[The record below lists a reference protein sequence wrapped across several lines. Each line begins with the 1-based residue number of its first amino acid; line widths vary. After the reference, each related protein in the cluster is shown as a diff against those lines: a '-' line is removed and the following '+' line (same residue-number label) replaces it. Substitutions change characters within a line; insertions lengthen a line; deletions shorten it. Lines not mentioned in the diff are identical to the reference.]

1 MKILVIGASGRVGTD
16 LVKQLLAD
24 NHEVIGT
31 TRQDEKLFNDDNYIQ
46 LDLDITAKKEAIQ
59 HQIEQ
64 DIDAVYFVAG
74 SGGKDVLEV
83 DLHGAVK
90 TMQAVEDKGIKRYIM
105 LSTVFSLDTSKWDSP
120 GIADLKEYYICKHYA
135 DQWLVNNSSL
145 DYTIVQA
152 GALKELAATGKITIN
167 DDNAGE
173 NSIED
178 VATTLAAVLDAD
190 NTTKKVL
197 ACTTVK
203 PQLMKRLHSYSK
215 FHATI

>member
-24 NHEVIGT
+24 NHQVIGT
-31 TRQDEKLFNDDNYIQ
+31 TRQEEKLFNDDNYSQ
-46 LDLDITAKKEAIQ
+46 LDLDITAEKDAIQ
-59 HQIEQ
+59 SQIDK

-90 TMQAVEDKGIKRYIM
+90 TMQATEDKGIKRYIM
-105 LSTVFSLDTSKWDSP
+105 LSTVFSLDTSKWNQP

-135 DQWLVNNSSL
+135 DQWLVNNSNL

-152 GALKELAATGKITIN
+152 GALKEREATGKITIN

-173 NSIED
+173 NSIAD
-178 VATTLAAVLDAD
+178 VATTLAAVLNAD
-190 NTTKKVL
+190 NTNKKVFSMHNGETAIDAAL
-197 ACTTVK
+197 AK
-203 PQLMKRLHSYSK
+203 L
-215 FHATI
+215 

>member
-24 NHEVIGT
+24 NHQVIGT
-31 TRQDEKLFNDDNYIQ
+31 TRQEEKLFSDDNYSQ
-46 LDLDITAKKEAIQ
+46 LDLDITAEKDAIQ
-59 HQIEQ
+59 SQIDQ

-74 SGGKDVLEV
+74 SGGKDILEV

-90 TMQAVEDKGIKRYIM
+90 TMQAAQDKGIKRYIM
-105 LSTVFSLDTSKWDSP
+105 LSTVFSLDTSKWDNP

-135 DQWLVNNSSL
+135 DQWLVNNSTL

-152 GALKELAATGKITIN
+152 GALKERAATGKITIN
-167 DDNAGE
+167 DNNAGE

-178 VATTLAAVLDAD
+178 VATTLAAVL
-190 NTTKKVL
+190 NTNNTIKKVFSIQNGKT
-197 ACTTVK
+197 AIDKAIATV
-203 PQLMKRLHSYSK
+203 
-215 FHATI
+215 

>member
-24 NHEVIGT
+24 DHQVIGT
-31 TRQDEKLFNDDNYIQ
+31 TRQEEKLFDDDNYSQ
-46 LDLDITAKKEAIQ
+46 LDLDITAEKDAIQ
-59 HQIEQ
+59 SQIDQ
-64 DIDAVYFVAG
+64 DIDTVYFVAG

-90 TMQAVEDKGIKRYIM
+90 TMQAVQDKGIKRYIM
-105 LSTVFSLDTSKWDSP
+105 LSTVFSLDTSKWNNP

-152 GALKELAATGKITIN
+152 GALKERASTGKITIN
-167 DDNAGE
+167 DDEAGE

-178 VATTLAAVLDAD
+178 VANTLAAVLNSD
-190 NTTKKVL
+190 NTIKKVFS
-197 ACTTVK
+197 
-203 PQLMKRLHSYSK
+203 LHNGETAIDEAVAK
-215 FHATI
+215 L

>member
-16 LVKQLLAD
+16 LVEQLLAD
-24 NHEVIGT
+24 DHQVIGT
-31 TRQDEKLFNDDNYIQ
+31 TRQDKKLFDNDNYRQ
-46 LDLDITAKKEAIQ
+46 LDLDISAEKDAIAE
-59 HQIEQ
+59 QIEQ

-105 LSTVFSLDTSKWDSP
+105 LSTVFSLDTNKWDTP

-135 DQWLVNNSSL
+135 DQWLVNDSTL

-152 GALKELAATGKITIN
+152 GALKERAGTGKITIN

-173 NSIED
+173 NAIAD
-178 VATTLAAVLDAD
+178 VAATLTAVLDAN
-190 NTTKKVL
+190 NTIKKVFS
-197 ACTTVK
+197 
-203 PQLMKRLHSYSK
+203 LHNGETAINEAI
-215 FHATI
+215 ATL

>member
-16 LVKQLLAD
+16 LVEQLLAD
-24 NHEVIGT
+24 DHQVIGT
-31 TRQDEKLFNDDNYIQ
+31 TRQDKKLFDNDNYRQ
-46 LDLDITAKKEAIQ
+46 LDLDITAEKDAIAE
-59 HQIEQ
+59 QIEQ

-105 LSTVFSLDTSKWDSP
+105 LSTVFSLDTNKWDTP

-135 DQWLVNNSSL
+135 DQWLVNDSTL

-152 GALKELAATGKITIN
+152 GALKERAGTGKITIN

-173 NSIED
+173 NAIAD
-178 VATTLAAVLDAD
+178 VAATLTAVLSAN
-190 NTTKKVL
+190 NTIKKVFS
-197 ACTTVK
+197 
-203 PQLMKRLHSYSK
+203 LHNGETAINEAI
-215 FHATI
+215 ATL

>member
-1 MKILVIGASGRVGTD
+1 MHMKILVIGASGRVGTD
-16 LVKQLLAD
+16 LVEQLLAD
-24 NHEVIGT
+24 DHQVIGT
-31 TRQDEKLFNDDNYIQ
+31 TRQDKKLFDNDNYRQ
-46 LDLDITAKKEAIQ
+46 LDLDITAEKDAIAE
-59 HQIEQ
+59 QIEQ

-105 LSTVFSLDTSKWDSP
+105 LSTVFSLDTNKWDTP

-135 DQWLVNNSSL
+135 DQWLVNDSTL

-152 GALKELAATGKITIN
+152 GALKERAGTGKITIN

-173 NSIED
+173 NAIAD
-178 VATTLAAVLDAD
+178 VAATLTAVLGAN
-190 NTTKKVL
+190 NTIKKVFS
-197 ACTTVK
+197 
-203 PQLMKRLHSYSK
+203 LHNGETAINEAI
-215 FHATI
+215 ATL

>member
-1 MKILVIGASGRVGTD
+1 MKILVIGASGRVGTG

-24 NHEVIGT
+24 NHQVIGT
-31 TRQDEKLFNDDNYIQ
+31 TRQEEKLFSDDNYSQ
-46 LDLDITAKKEAIQ
+46 LDLDITAEKDAIQ
-59 HQIEQ
+59 SQIDK
-64 DIDAVYFVAG
+64 DIEAVYFVAG

-90 TMQAVEDKGIKRYIM
+90 TMQATEDKGIKRYIM
-105 LSTVFSLDTSKWDSP
+105 LSTVFSLDTSKWDNP

-152 GALKELAATGKITIN
+152 GALKERAATGKITIN

-173 NSIED
+173 NSIAD
-178 VATTLAAVLDAD
+178 VATTLAAVLNAD
-190 NTTKKVL
+190 NTSKKVFSMHNGETAIDAAL
-197 ACTTVK
+197 AK
-203 PQLMKRLHSYSK
+203 L
-215 FHATI
+215 

>member
-24 NHEVIGT
+24 NHQVIGT
-31 TRQDEKLFNDDNYIQ
+31 TRQEEKLFDDDNYSQ
-46 LDLDITAKKEAIQ
+46 LDLDITAEKDAIQ
-59 HQIEQ
+59 SQIDK
-64 DIDAVYFVAG
+64 DIEAVYFVAG

-90 TMQAVEDKGIKRYIM
+90 TMQATEDKGIKRYIM
-105 LSTVFSLDTSKWDSP
+105 LSTVFSLDTSKWNQP

-135 DQWLVNNSSL
+135 DQWLVNNSNL

-152 GALKELAATGKITIN
+152 GALKERAATGKITIN

-173 NSIED
+173 NSIAD
-178 VATTLAAVLDAD
+178 VATTLAAVLNAD
-190 NTTKKVL
+190 NTAKKVFSMHNGETAIDAAL
-197 ACTTVK
+197 AK
-203 PQLMKRLHSYSK
+203 L
-215 FHATI
+215 

>member
-16 LVKQLLAD
+16 LVKQLLSD
-24 NHEVIGT
+24 DHQVIGT
-31 TRQDEKLFNDDNYIQ
+31 TRQEEKLFNNDNYSQ
-46 LDLDITAKKEAIQ
+46 LDLDITAEKEAIQ
-59 HQIEQ
+59 QQIEQ

-152 GALKELAATGKITIN
+152 GALKERAATGKITIN

-178 VATTLAAVLDAD
+178 VATTLAAVLNAN
-190 NTTKKVL
+190 NTTKKVFSMHNGETPIDE
-197 ACTTVK
+197 AIA
-203 PQLMKRLHSYSK
+203 QL
-215 FHATI
+215 

>member
-1 MKILVIGASGRVGTD
+1 MKILVIGASGRVGAD

-31 TRQDEKLFNDDNYIQ
+31 TRQDEKLFNDNNYSQ
-46 LDLDITAKKEAIQ
+46 LDLDITTEKEAIQ

-178 VATTLAAVLDAD
+178 VAATLAAVLDAD
-190 NTTKKVL
+190 NTTKKVFSMHNGET
-197 ACTTVK
+197 AINEAIA
-203 PQLMKRLHSYSK
+203 QL
-215 FHATI
+215 

>member
-24 NHEVIGT
+24 DHQVIGA
-31 TRQDEKLFNDDNYIQ
+31 TRQEEKLFNNDNYSQ
-46 LDLDITAKKEAIQ
+46 LDLDITAEKEAIQ
-59 HQIEQ
+59 QQIEQ

-90 TMQAVEDKGIKRYIM
+90 TMQAVEDKGIKRCIM
-105 LSTVFSLDTSKWDSP
+105 LSTVFSLDTSKWNQP

-135 DQWLVNNSSL
+135 DQWLVNNSNL

-152 GALKELAATGKITIN
+152 GALKERAATGKITIN

-173 NSIED
+173 NSIAD

-190 NTTKKVL
+190 NTTKKVFSMHNGE
-197 ACTTVK
+197 TVINEAIA
-203 PQLMKRLHSYSK
+203 QL
-215 FHATI
+215 

>member
-16 LVKQLLAD
+16 LVKQLLTD
-24 NHEVIGT
+24 NHQVIGT
-31 TRQDEKLFNDDNYIQ
+31 TRQEEKLFNDDNYSQ
-46 LDLDITAKKEAIQ
+46 LDLDITAEKDAIQ
-59 HQIEQ
+59 SQIDK

-90 TMQAVEDKGIKRYIM
+90 TMQATEDKGIKRYIM
-105 LSTVFSLDTSKWDSP
+105 LSTVFSLDTSKWNQP

-152 GALKELAATGKITIN
+152 GALKERTATGKITIN
-167 DDNAGE
+167 DDDAGE
-173 NSIED
+173 NSIAD
-178 VATTLAAVLDAD
+178 VATTLAAVLNAD
-190 NTTKKVL
+190 NTSKKVFSMHNGETAIDAAL
-197 ACTTVK
+197 AK
-203 PQLMKRLHSYSK
+203 L
-215 FHATI
+215 

>member
-24 NHEVIGT
+24 NHQVIGT
-31 TRQDEKLFNDDNYIQ
+31 TRQEEKLFKDDNYSQ
-46 LDLDITAKKEAIQ
+46 LDLDITAEKDAIQ
-59 HQIEQ
+59 KQIDQ

-90 TMQAVEDKGIKRYIM
+90 TIQATQDKGIKRYIM
-105 LSTVFSLDTSKWDSP
+105 LSTVFSLDTSKWDK
-120 GIADLKEYYICKHYA
+120 IADLKEYYICKHYA
-135 DQWLVNNSSL
+135 DQWLINNSTL

-152 GALKELAATGKITIN
+152 GALKEREATGKITVNN
-167 DDNAGE
+167 DSSGE

-178 VATTLAAVLDAD
+178 VATTLAAVLKAD
-190 NTTKKVL
+190 NTIK
-197 ACTTVK
+197 TVFSMQNGETAIDEAIAK
-203 PQLMKRLHSYSK
+203 L
-215 FHATI
+215 

>member
-24 NHEVIGT
+24 NHQVIGT
-31 TRQDEKLFNDDNYIQ
+31 TRQEEKLFSDDNYSQ
-46 LDLDITAKKEAIQ
+46 LDLDITAEKDAIRS
-59 HQIEQ
+59 QIDK
-64 DIDAVYFVAG
+64 DIEAVYFVAG

-90 TMQAVEDKGIKRYIM
+90 TMQATEDKGIKRYIM
-105 LSTVFSLDTSKWDSP
+105 LSTVFSLDTSKWNQP

-152 GALKELAATGKITIN
+152 GALKERAATGKITIN
-167 DDNAGE
+167 DDDAGE

-178 VATTLAAVLDAD
+178 VATTLAAVLNAD
-190 NTTKKVL
+190 NTAKKVFSMHNGETAIDAAL
-197 ACTTVK
+197 AK
-203 PQLMKRLHSYSK
+203 L
-215 FHATI
+215 

>member
-24 NHEVIGT
+24 NHQVIGT
-31 TRQDEKLFNDDNYIQ
+31 TRQEEKLFDDDNYSQ
-46 LDLDITAKKEAIQ
+46 LDLDITAEKEAIQ
-59 HQIEQ
+59 KQIDQ

-83 DLHGAVK
+83 DLHGAIK

-105 LSTVFSLDTSKWDSP
+105 LSTVFSLDTSKWDNA

-135 DQWLVNNSSL
+135 DQWLVKNRTL

-152 GALKELAATGKITIN
+152 GALKERAATGKIIIN

-178 VATTLAAVLDAD
+178 VATTLAAVLNAD
-190 NTTKKVL
+190 NTMKKVFSMHNGE
-197 ACTTVK
+197 TTIDEAIA
-203 PQLMKRLHSYSK
+203 QL
-215 FHATI
+215 

>member
-16 LVKQLLAD
+16 LVKKLLAD
-24 NHEVIGT
+24 DHQVIGT
-31 TRQDEKLFNDDNYIQ
+31 TRQKEKLFNDNNYSQ
-46 LDLDITAKKEAIQ
+46 LDLDITAEKDAIQ
-59 HQIEQ
+59 KQIEQ
-64 DIDAVYFVAG
+64 DIDVVYFVAG

-105 LSTVFSLDTSKWDSP
+105 LSTVFSLDTSKWDNPS
-120 GIADLKEYYICKHYA
+120 IADLKEYYICKHYA
-135 DQWLVNNSSL
+135 DQWLVKNSTL

-152 GALKELAATGKITIN
+152 GALKERAATGKIIIN

-178 VATTLAAVLDAD
+178 VATTLAAVLNAN
-190 NTTKKVL
+190 NTTKKVFSMHNGET
-197 ACTTVK
+197 AIDEAIA
-203 PQLMKRLHSYSK
+203 QL
-215 FHATI
+215 

>member
-167 DDNAGE
+167 DDNVGE

-190 NTTKKVL
+190 NTTKKVFSMHNGET
-197 ACTTVK
+197 AINEAIA
-203 PQLMKRLHSYSK
+203 QL
-215 FHATI
+215 

>member
-24 NHEVIGT
+24 NHQVIGT
-31 TRQDEKLFNDDNYIQ
+31 TRKEEKLFSDDNYSQ
-46 LDLDITAKKEAIQ
+46 LDLDITAEKDAIQ
-59 HQIEQ
+59 SQIDQ

-74 SGGKDVLEV
+74 SGGKDILEV

-90 TMQAVEDKGIKRYIM
+90 TMQATEDKGIKRYIM
-105 LSTVFSLDTSKWDSP
+105 LSTVFSLDTSKWNQP

-135 DQWLVNNSSL
+135 DQWLVNNSNL

-152 GALKELAATGKITIN
+152 GALKEREATGKITIN

-173 NSIED
+173 NSIAD
-178 VATTLAAVLDAD
+178 VATTLAAVLNAD
-190 NTTKKVL
+190 NTNKKVFSMHNGETAIDAAL
-197 ACTTVK
+197 AK
-203 PQLMKRLHSYSK
+203 L
-215 FHATI
+215 

>member
-1 MKILVIGASGRVGTD
+1 M
-16 LVKQLLAD
+16 
-24 NHEVIGT
+24 IGT
-31 TRQDEKLFNDDNYIQ
+31 TRQEEKLFNDDNYIQ
-46 LDLDITAKKEAIQ
+46 LDLDITAEKDAIQ
-59 HQIEQ
+59 SQIDK
-64 DIDAVYFVAG
+64 DIEAVYFVAG

-90 TMQAVEDKGIKRYIM
+90 TMQATEDKGIKRYIM

-190 NTTKKVL
+190 NTTKKVFSMHNGET
-197 ACTTVK
+197 AINEAIA
-203 PQLMKRLHSYSK
+203 QL
-215 FHATI
+215 